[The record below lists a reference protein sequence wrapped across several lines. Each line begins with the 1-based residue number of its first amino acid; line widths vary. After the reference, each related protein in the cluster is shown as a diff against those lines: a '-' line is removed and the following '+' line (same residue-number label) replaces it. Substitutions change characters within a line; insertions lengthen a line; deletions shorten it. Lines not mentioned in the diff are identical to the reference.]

1 MGLGCFQLVVCVDSA
16 AVCQFY
22 ELLRCNFFVLGIL
35 LAAIKKRGHDS
46 ESEMTSKSP
55 FHGLARTAPCND
67 QGERFGSYRYKSIM
81 HSARQ
86 GWLFMRIQNPA
97 WMAPLRFGLQLWSCS
112 GNLDSVWILSKAV
125 VTEVTIHDFY
135 RAVVATNLYGY
146 GWMGVSILAELT
158 ASFAIDFL
166 IEWVLVLKRELI
178 RVNENWAYFN
188 QRISDK
194 IQQ

>member
-67 QGERFGSYRYKSIM
+67 QGERFGSYRYKPIM
-81 HSARQ
+81 HFARQ

-97 WMAPLRFGLQLWSCS
+97 WMAPLR
-112 GNLDSVWILSKAV
+112 
-125 VTEVTIHDFY
+125 VT
-135 RAVVATNLYGY
+135 
-146 GWMGVSILAELT
+146 ILAELT

-166 IEWVLVLKRELI
+166 LECVLVLKRELI